1 MAQETILSHTGSC
14 MGRQA
19 RLCQRVESASLSRLE
34 NYDPCF
40 SKTSPAF
47 FADTFSL
54 R

>member
-1 MAQETILSHTGSC
+1 MVHQTLLC
-14 MGRQA
+14 
-19 RLCQRVESASLSRLE
+19 RLVEAASLSRLE

>member
-1 MAQETILSHTGSC
+1 MVHQTQLC
-14 MGRQA
+14 
-19 RLCQRVESASLSRLE
+19 RLVESPSLLRLE

-40 SKTSPAF
+40 SKTSSAF